1 MHSQYVL
8 AKYDREKSSQIVD
21 MFICIDSFM
30 INLSSVAELTKNKH
44 PRSNKSTSD
53 CK

>member
-1 MHSQYVL
+1 MSL
-8 AKYDREKSSQIVD
+8 PNMTEKKSSQIVD
-21 MFICIDSFM
+21 MFIRIDSFI
-30 INLSSVAELTKNKH
+30 INLSSVSELTKNKH